1 MESEQDIKT
10 LEPFLKSFHEL
21 LSGRFSKTGLLD
33 TETQLTESN
42 IKELLVKL
50 CKTYSPSDNTMIV
63 KLKRVLNELD
73 YPR

>member
-10 LEPFLKSFHEL
+10 LEPFLKSFHEF
-21 LSGRFSKTGLLD
+21 LSGRFSKTRLLD

-50 CKTYSPSDNTMIV
+50 CKTSDNTMIV